1 MMLRAM
7 RGMMRRI
14 VIATCLFVLAAGAV
28 RSPAQVFD
36 LDHGRTSV
44 APLDGLWRFHPGDDP
59 QWADPGFDDSQ
70 WPLLRSDRE
79 WSKQGYK
86 GLSGFAWYRFK
97 IQIPAG
103 SAPLSLYIPAI
114 RSAYQVYVDGRLIG
128 GSEKMPRSEDSRALS
143 ILPVLLALPQS
154 GQQARDVS
162 VAIRVWLSPE
172 YADRGGGPIGAPVFG
187 DSSLLAGGAQGEL
200 AQRLWSEESSM
211 LVGVLEGL
219 AGLAG
224 LAFFYFRPRER
235 EYLWFGLMMLPE
247 AASSFSQIWF
257 ENHMHTVAIGG
268 AVSKVLGGSFA
279 LATVAFFA
287 RLTQARRNWF
297 YRLAVVGVCGATAMG
312 VVNAF
317 VIVNATADNAIVL
330 CLLLPFAFWIISVL
344 VGAARRGVADARL
357 LLIPILLQYSA
368 FFIGLGIVTT
378 YQLGWQHK
386 SQTNDP
392 VLSSWPFMYTLG
404 DLAAVIFLLAMLAIL
419 IGRFT
424 RSRREEERYAGEM
437 EAARVVQQ
445 VLLPE
450 PNVGLKGFS
459 VVAEYLPAQEVGGDF
474 YQILRTDD
482 GGLLVVNGDVSGKG
496 MPAAMLVALL
506 VGAIRTEAAHTSDPA
521 VLLETLN
528 KSVYGRMSDGFATC
542 AALHISADGSALL
555 ANAANPAPYL
565 NGEEVK
571 LPGALPLGMAAEV
584 QYDNHR
590 FTLQPGDIL
599 TFVSDG
605 VIEATK
611 TETGELLGFDRS
623 RALSQRPAA
632 EIAAA
637 ARSFG
642 QSDDIT
648 VLTVAR
654 LEEVTA

>member
-1 MMLRAM
+1 
-7 RGMMRRI
+7 MMRRI
-14 VIATCLFVLAAGAV
+14 VVATCLVALAAGAV

-36 LDHGRTSV
+36 LDHGRKSV

-59 QWADPGFDDSQ
+59 HWADPEFDDSQ

-103 SAPLSLYIPAI
+103 SAPLSLYVPAI
-114 RSAYQVYVDGRLIG
+114 RTAYQVYVDGRLIG
-128 GSEKMPRSEDSRALS
+128 GSEKMPRSEDSRGLS

-154 GQQARDVS
+154 GQQAREVS

-172 YADRGGGPIGAPVFG
+172 YVDRGGGPVVIPVFG
-187 DSSLLAGGAQGEL
+187 DSSLLAARAQGEVDKK
-200 AQRLWSEESSM
+200 LWTEESSM
-211 LVGVLEGL
+211 LEGVLECL
-219 AGLAG
+219 ASFAG

-235 EYLWFGLMMLPE
+235 EYLWFGLMMLCQ
-247 AASSFSQIWF
+247 AAWNFSDIWF
-257 ENHMHTVAIGG
+257 QNHVHTLAIATSVGEVRGG
-268 AVSKVLGGSFA
+268 LFA
-279 LATVAFFA
+279 LFTLAFFA
-287 RLTQARRNWF
+287 TLTRARRNWF
-297 YRLAVVGVCGATAMG
+297 YRLAVTGVCCVIALG

-317 VIVNATADNAIVL
+317 VIVNVTADIAIVL
-330 CLLLPFAFWIISVL
+330 CSLLPFAFWIISVL

-357 LLIPILLQYSA
+357 LLIPILLQYGA
-368 FFIGLGIVTT
+368 FFVGLSIATT

-386 SQTNDP
+386 TQTNDP
-392 VLSSWPFMYTLG
+392 VLSSWPFMYTLS

-437 EAARVVQQ
+437 EAARAVQQ

-459 VVAEYLPAQEVGGDF
+459 IVAEYLPAQEVGGDF
-474 YQILRTDD
+474 YQILPTGD
-482 GGLLVVNGDVSGKG
+482 GGLFVVTGDVSGKG

-506 VGAIRTEAAHTSDPA
+506 VGAIRTAAAHTSDPA
-521 VLLETLN
+521 MLLETLN
-528 KSVYGRMSDGFATC
+528 SRVHGRMGDGFATC
-542 AALHISADGSALL
+542 AVLHVALDGTALL

-565 NGEEVK
+565 NGVEIE
-571 LPGALPLGMAAEV
+571 LSGALPLGMLAEV
-584 QYDNHR
+584 VYENDR
-590 FTLQPGDIL
+590 FTLQPGDML

-605 VIEATK
+605 VVEAMNKDTK
-611 TETGELLGFDRS
+611 ELFGFE
-623 RALSQRPAA
+623 RAHAISQRAAA
-632 EIAAA
+632 EVAEA

-642 QSDDIT
+642 QTDDIT
-648 VLTVAR
+648 VLTVTR
-654 LEEVTA
+654 LLEAIP

>member
-1 MMLRAM
+1 MLRASLC
-7 RGMMRRI
+7 RT
-14 VIATCLFVLAAGAV
+14 VVAACLAVLATAV
-28 RSPAQVFD
+28 VKSPAQVFD
-36 LDHGRTSV
+36 LDHGRKSV
-44 APLDGLWRFHPGDDP
+44 APLDGLWRFHPGDDSR
-59 QWADPGFDDSQ
+59 WADPGFDDTQ

-86 GLSGFAWYRFK
+86 GLSGFSWYRFK

-103 SAPLSLYIPAI
+103 SAPLSLYVPAI
-114 RSAYQVYVDGRLIG
+114 RTAYQVYVDGRLIG
-128 GSEKMPRSEDSRALS
+128 GSEKMPANVNARALS
-143 ILPVLLALPQS
+143 ILPVLLALPES

-162 VAIRVWLSPE
+162 VAIRVWLAPE
-172 YADRGGGPIGAPVFG
+172 YVERGGGPVGAPVFG
-187 DSSLLAGGAQGEL
+187 DSSLLDGRAQGEVDR
-200 AQRLWSEESSM
+200 RLWSEESSM
-211 LVGVLEGL
+211 LVGVLECL

-224 LAFFYFRPRER
+224 LAFLYFRPRER
-235 EYLWFGLMMLPE
+235 EYLWFGLMMLPQ
-247 AASSFSQIWF
+247 AASSFSAIWF
-257 ENHMHTVAIGG
+257 ENHIHTVAIGTSVG
-268 AVSKVLGGSFA
+268 EVLGGSFA
-279 LATVAFFA
+279 LSTIAFFA
-287 RLTQARRNWF
+287 RLTQARRNWL
-297 YRLAVVGVCGATAMG
+297 YRLALAGVCGGIAVGA
-312 VVNAF
+312 VNSFA
-317 VIVNATADNAIVL
+317 IVNVTVHNAVLL
-330 CLLLPFAFWIISVL
+330 CLLLPFAFWVISVL

-386 SQTNDP
+386 WQTSDP

-404 DLAAVIFLLAMLAIL
+404 DLSAVIFLLAMLAIL

-437 EAARVVQQ
+437 EAARAVQQ
-445 VLLPE
+445 VLVPE
-450 PNVGLKGFS
+450 PNAGLKGFS

-474 YQILRTDD
+474 YQILPTGD
-482 GGLLVVNGDVSGKG
+482 GGLFVVTGDVSGKG

-521 VLLETLN
+521 VLLQTLN
-528 KSVYGRMSDGFATC
+528 SRVHGRMSDGFATC
-542 AALHISADGSALL
+542 AALHISADGSAVLS
-555 ANAANPAPYL
+555 NAANPAPYL
-565 NGEEVK
+565 NGEEIG
-571 LPGALPLGMAAEV
+571 LAGALPLGMVSEV

-590 FTLQPGDIL
+590 LTLRAGDIL

-611 TETGELLGFDRS
+611 TETGELFGFDRS

-648 VLTVAR
+648 VLTVTR
-654 LEEVTA
+654 LLEVTA